1 VPVWLA
7 SQICESHCEVLVLID
22 TTVIHIAFS
31 AAFRFWNTSR
41 SITWFSPLD
50 SLDSF
55 GINTQIGQDSPMSL
69 IDDWG
74 ENDPFPLDLGSIT
87 SEQLSSIAFLFG
99 GVGDG

>member
-1 VPVWLA
+1 LLSPQHSGSGILHG
-7 SQICESHCEVLVLID
+7 QLHG
-22 TTVIHIAFS
+22 F
-31 AAFRFWNTSR
+31 F
-41 SITWFSPLD
+41 PLD

-55 GINTQIGQDSPMSL
+55 GMNTQIGQDSPMSL